1 MHCDDLSCDYYVR
14 MRTKLNKKYKAHL
27 SILLFFLLLTFLG
40 LAFQVASA
48 ATPPLNDHTTIT
60 EQDILA
66 LFPSATLIKPAL
78 TSPPVWPVYQLQ
90 ELIGFAFESRNLTN
104 FPGFSGDPLNL
115 LIGIDT
121 KGVFSGVKLISH
133 HEPIF
138 LHGLGPEPLIN
149 YLNQYSG
156 MHLTDRIVLIKQGT
170 SNHNADSGTVYF
182 DAVTK
187 ATVSIIVVN
196 DTVLSSALKV
206 ARQTLDDFAQQTPA
220 VVNHEIFNVMS
231 WQDLLS
237 QGLVKKWV
245 ISREEIEQQLGN
257 SLDDYPETQWSDSND
272 DENITLY
279 FAYLNAPTV
288 GKNLLGES
296 EFNRLQDKLAKDE
309 SAVLLMS
316 QGFYDAIGD
325 DFKPGTIPERFNLI
339 QHGLPVPI
347 RDINFYNYSQPQL
360 ATGAADFNNRRVF
373 KIRAQSGFDP
383 SAAMDLQLLINL
395 KKNHLIEEQVKLT
408 SSYHLA
414 ENYFIK
420 NAPVIE
426 STPQPIWVRIW
437 QNRLLEIIVLI
448 TSLLLLSIIFLRQ
461 QSIMKSIRRFYLI
474 RWSFL
479 FFTLIF
485 IGFYS
490 QGQLSVV
497 NIFTL
502 FNEVREGFDISLFLL
517 DPIIFILWIF
527 TVVSLLLWGRG
538 VFCGWLCP
546 FGALQEMLA
555 WVASRLK
562 IRQWKLK
569 HRTHR
574 ALLKLKYFFLIIL
587 LLISFFSLNTSMILS
602 ELEPFKTAIT
612 LYFIRSWPFVLYA
625 VLLLGLGLYIN
636 KFYCRYICPL
646 GAGLAILGKIHL
658 LEKLRRRPE
667 CGAKCQMC
675 RNRCPVDAIHKN
687 GKINYSECIQ
697 CLECLAIINDPSQCA
712 IDLQSFKGNLKQS
725 DKTIPISVVTG
736 NSGIGS

>member
-1 MHCDDLSCDYYVR
+1 MRLSVHCDDISCDYYER
-14 MRTKLNKKYKAHL
+14 MRTQLNKKYKAQL
-27 SILLFFLLLTFLG
+27 SVALFFLLLTFLG

-712 IDLQSFKGNLKQS
+712 IDLQSFKGSLKQS
-725 DKTIPISVVTG
+725 DKTIPVSVITG
-736 NSGIGS
+736 NS